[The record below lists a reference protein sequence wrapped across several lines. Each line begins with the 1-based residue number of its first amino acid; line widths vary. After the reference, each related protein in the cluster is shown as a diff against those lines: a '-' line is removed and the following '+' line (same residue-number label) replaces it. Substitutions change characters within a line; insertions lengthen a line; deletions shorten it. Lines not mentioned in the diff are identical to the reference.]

1 MTTTSASDHYD
12 RLLAAHYS
20 WMAGGDIAA
29 VADGQERLLSQLGI
43 QTTAVDAIAV
53 DLGCGPGSQ
62 SIALARLGFASVI
75 AVDTSRPLLDE
86 LTELADRTGHGAA
99 VRPVHAD
106 LRTALAEQTE
116 PSSVTTIVCMGDTL
130 THLPGKDDVTA
141 LLHDVARSLTVD
153 GQLVLT
159 YRDLTRP
166 LEGTDRFLPVRAD
179 ADRIMTC
186 FLEYL
191 DDDTV
196 VVHDLIHVRTGDTWT
211 QQISSYPKLRI
222 APDWLAARC
231 REAGLQVRHSGPGPR
246 GLQVIVMRRS
256 RVGSRHK
263 ND

>member
-1 MTTTSASDHYD
+1 MTTTASDHYD

-20 WMAGGDIAA
+20 WMAGGDIIA
-29 VADGQERLLSQLGI
+29 VADGQERLLRQLDI
-43 QTTAVDAIAV
+43 RPTAVDAIAV
-53 DLGCGPGSQ
+53 DLGCGPGPQ
-62 SIALARLGFASVI
+62 SLALARLGFASVL

-86 LTELADRTGHGAA
+86 LTELADRTGHGSA
-99 VRPVHAD
+99 VRPVHTD

-116 PSSVTTIVCMGDTL
+116 PSSVATIVCMGDTL
-130 THLPGKDDVTA
+130 THLSGKDDVTA

-179 ADRIMTC
+179 EDRIMTC
-186 FLEYL
+186 FLEYR

-196 VVHDLIHVRTGDTWT
+196 LVHDLIHLRTGDTWT

-222 APDWLAARC
+222 APDWLTARC
-231 REAGLQVRHSGPGPR
+231 HEAGLQVRHGGLGPR
-246 GLQVIVMRRS
+246 GLQVIVATP
-256 RVGSRHK
+256 GGQHG
-263 ND
+263 